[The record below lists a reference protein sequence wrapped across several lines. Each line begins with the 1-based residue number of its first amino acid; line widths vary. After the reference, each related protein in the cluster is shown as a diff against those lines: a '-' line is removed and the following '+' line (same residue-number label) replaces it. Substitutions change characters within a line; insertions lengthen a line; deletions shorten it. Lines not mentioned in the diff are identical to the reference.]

1 MTEKWSK
8 IAADDGQGFVFAE
21 AGEGPLIILLHGFPD
36 TPHGW
41 ERIAAGL
48 ADAGYRTVRPWLR
61 GYHPDTIVEGRPY
74 DPVTIGSDPITFLDA
89 LGERDAILVGHD
101 WGASMVYGAATLY
114 PARVRAIV
122 PIAIPHPT
130 LLPRNPSTL
139 WAARHFLALKMPW
152 AEKAVRRADFA
163 YLDTLYRRWSPNWG
177 GAARERS
184 LADAKSA
191 FADQRSLSGA
201 LDYYRALSPRPAPE
215 LARPP
220 LARGL
225 VVGGTTD
232 ILDPD
237 LYQRT
242 VALLGAGSDSLIVEG
257 AGHWPHR
264 EGEDAF
270 LARLIEF
277 AGEIERADSASRA
290 EDSPPR

>member
-8 IAADDGQGFVFAE
+8 IAAADGQGFVFAE

-36 TPHGW
+36 TPQGW

-48 ADAGYRTVRPWLR
+48 ADAGYRAVRPWLR

-74 DPVTIGSDPITFLDA
+74 DPVTIASDPVTFLDA

-114 PARVRAIV
+114 PDRVRAIV

-152 AEKAVRRADFA
+152 AESAVRRADFA
-163 YLDTLYRRWSPNWG
+163 YLETLYRRWSPNWV

-191 FADQRSLSGA
+191 FADERSLSGA
-201 LDYYRALSPRPAPE
+201 LDYYRALPLRPVAE

-220 LARGL
+220 SIPGL
-225 VVGGTTD
+225 VVGGTSD
-232 ILDPD
+232 ILDRD
-237 LYQRT
+237 LYERT
-242 VALLGAGSDSLIVEG
+242 VGLLGAGSDSLIVEG

-264 EGEDAF
+264 EGEEAF
-270 LARLIEF
+270 LARLIAF
-277 AGEIERADSASRA
+277 AGEVNQADSASRR
-290 EDSPPR
+290 EDSPPS

>member
-1 MTEKWSK
+1 MAQEFSRVV
-8 IAADDGQGFVFAE
+8 ADDGQGFVFAE
-21 AGEGPLIILLHGFPD
+21 SGDGPLVVLLHGFPD

-48 ADAGYRTVRPWLR
+48 ADAGYRAVRPWLR

-89 LGERDAILVGHD
+89 LGEREAILVGHD
-101 WGASMVYGAATLY
+101 WGASMVYAAATLH
-114 PARVRAIV
+114 PDRVRAIV

-152 AEKAVRRADFA
+152 AENAVRRADFA
-163 YLDTLYRRWSPNWG
+163 YLETLYRRWSPNWA

-184 LADAKSA
+184 LADVKAA
-191 FADQRSLSGA
+191 FADERSLSGA

-215 LARPP
+215 LAQPP
-220 LARGL
+220 STRGL
-225 VVGGTTD
+225 IVGGTTD

-237 LYQRT
+237 LYERT
-242 VALLGAGSDSLIVEG
+242 AGMLGAGSDSLIVDG

-264 EGEDAF
+264 EGEEAF
-270 LARLIEF
+270 LARLIAF
-277 AGEIERADSASRA
+277 AGEGDQPDGASRWR
-290 EDSPPR
+290 DSPER

>member
-1 MTEKWSK
+1 MVEDCGRRW
-8 IAADDGQGFVFAE
+8 
-21 AGEGPLIILLHGFPD
+21 AGLRLRGGWEGPLVVLLHGFPD

-48 ADAGYRTVRPWLR
+48 ADAGYRATRPWLR

-74 DPVTIGSDPITFLDA
+74 DAVTIAFDPIAFLDA

-101 WGASMVYGAATLY
+101 WGASMVYGAATLH
-114 PARVRAIV
+114 PERVRAIV

-152 AEKAVRRADFA
+152 AVRAVRRADFA
-163 YLDTLYRRWSPNWG
+163 YLDTLYRRWSPNWV

-184 LADAKSA
+184 LADAKHA
-191 FADQRSLSGA
+191 FADERSLNGA

-215 LARPP
+215 LERLPS
-220 LARGL
+220 ARGL

-237 LYQRT
+237 LYERT
-242 VALLGAGSDSLIVEG
+242 ARLLGAGSGSLIVEG

-264 EGEDAF
+264 EGEEAF
-270 LARLIEF
+270 LTRLIAF
-277 AGEIERADSASRA
+277 AVEVDQADVASSMGS
-290 EDSPPR
+290 SPPR

>member
-36 TPHGW
+36 TPQGW

-101 WGASMVYGAATLY
+101 WGASMVYSAATLH

-152 AEKAVRRADFA
+152 AESAVRRADFA

-177 GAARERS
+177 GAARDRS

-242 VALLGAGSDSLIVEG
+242 VGLLGAGSDSLIVEG

-264 EGEDAF
+264 EGEGIF

-277 AGEIERADSASRA
+277 AGEIDRADSASRA